1 MQRIADNKCFE
12 DIRFSSA
19 IFDGKFILNLLSRQN
34 IENLNRF
41 YNRIIEDFDKKEYGE
56 NAFLWEQLRWLHK
69 SDDEIAEIISRE
81 SISHYERSKQNV
93 IEAFGKIVG
102 QTLKKK
108 NSSKLK
114 KVFVMSYLI

>member
-19 IFDGKFILNLLSRQN
+19 IFDGKFILNLFSRQN

-56 NAFLWEQLRWLHK
+56 NAFLWEQLRWLYK